1 MKLSE
6 LVGKRAIRT
15 APITVQRYESTGYA
29 FTAGGH
35 YVDMPDY
42 SYCEEPVK
50 VLAATDTNAIVL
62 MKKFF
67 DDGYERK
74 NLSCQFCDDNW
85 ADYDALE
92 STITDE
98 SEELGNE

>member
-15 APITVQRYESTGYA
+15 APIMTYRYESTGYM
-29 FTAGGH
+29 FSGGGH

-42 SYCEEPVK
+42 RYCTKPVK

-62 MKKFF
+62 VKNYK
-67 DDGYERK
+67 DEYERE
-74 NLSCQFCDDNW
+74 NISCQYCDDNW

-92 STITDE
+92 STITEE
-98 SEELGNE
+98 SEEL

>member
-15 APITVQRYESTGYA
+15 APIVMQQYESGFA
-29 FTAGGH
+29 FGGH
-35 YVDMPDY
+35 YVDVPNY
-42 SYCEEPVK
+42 NYCSKPVK

-62 MKKFF
+62 VKNYK
-67 DDGYERK
+67 DEYERE
-74 NLSCQFCDDNW
+74 NISCQYCDDNW
-85 ADYDALE
+85 TDYDALE

-98 SEELGNE
+98 SEESRNE